1 MRTEAIASLLP
12 HAERFVREQELARR
26 RDGVADFDDLLVWA
40 WRLLLESAEARAY
53 FRRRFRVLLVDEF
66 QDTDS
71 VQAEIALHRLG

>member
-1 MRTEAIASLLP
+1 MSRSSRAD
-12 HAERFVREQELARR
+12 
-26 RDGVADFDDLLVWA
+26 DGVADFDDLLVWA

-71 VQAEIALHRLG
+71 VRRRSRFSSPRMTNPGRMSSRYGRGAAA